1 MHGTVMSGGVGFAAD
16 AMSAAEFSAAVAA
29 DYFRID
35 PLADALRAAA
45 VSTPSNDVNQQD
57 RRNGATPRCVRPA
70 LIAA

>member
-1 MHGTVMSGGVGFAAD
+1 VMSGGVGFAAEVT
-16 AMSAAEFSAAVAA
+16 SAAEFSAAVAA

-45 VSTPSNDVNQQD
+45 VSTPSNDVTGKTD
-57 RRNGATPRCVRPA
+57 RMALRPRCARPA